1 MDDIERFLMEDLGSV
16 GDITSKA
23 LFTDES
29 GDAEIIVK
37 ESCVVAGITELE
49 EVFHRTGAKTKILVR
64 DGIKVKKNT
73 CIAKISGS
81 MISILSG
88 ERLTLNILGR
98 MSGIATQTRQ
108 IVDLCKELNPKIS
121 IAATRKTTPG
131 FRKYEKKAVE
141 IGGGESHRF
150 GLFDAVLIKD
160 NHIHRIGS
168 IQTAISRITEN
179 ISNKTIEVEVK
190 NEQDALLAAQTKV
203 DWIML
208 DNFQALDA
216 KKTALKIREINSS
229 VFIEVSG
236 GITLNNC
243 LSYATFADRISL
255 GFLTHTI
262 QNIDFALNM
271 Y

>member
-1 MDDIERFLMEDLGSV
+1 MDDIERFLMEDLSTQ

-23 LFTDES
+23 LFTDEC

-49 EVFHRTGAKTKILVR
+49 AVFHRTGAKTEILVK
-64 DGIKVKKNT
+64 DGMCIKKNT

-88 ERLTLNILGR
+88 ERLALNILGR
-98 MSGIATQTRQ
+98 MSGIATQTKR
-108 IVDLCKELNPKIS
+108 IVDLCKECNPKVS

-141 IGGGESHRF
+141 IGGGEPHRF

-160 NHIHRIGS
+160 NHIKKTGS
-168 IQTAISRITEN
+168 IQLAISRVLQTIPD
-179 ISNKTIEVEVK
+179 KVIEVEVK
-190 NEQDALLAAQTKV
+190 NEKDALLAAQTKV
-203 DWIML
+203 EWIML
-208 DNFQALDA
+208 DNFSANNA
-216 KKTALKIREINSS
+216 KKITIKIRRINSS
-229 VFIEVSG
+229 VRIEVSG
-236 GITLNNC
+236 GITPNNC
-243 LSYATFADRISL
+243 QSYATFADRISL

-271 Y
+271 A